1 MTRPEPPPAEVPGPP
16 YPCSCCGHRVFAD
29 PPGSSYIC
37 PVCSWEDDLLQV
49 RWPLFDGGAN
59 KLTLVQAQENY
70 AAFGASQDRRRERV
84 RPPEPGREPPEA
96 WRPIDL
102 AVDDFEETLEAERP
116 WPTDR
121 TVLYWWSDRFWRR

>member
-1 MTRPEPPPAEVPGPP
+1 MTHPEPPAADAPDSP

-37 PVCSWEDDLLQV
+37 PVCFWEDDLLQV

-59 KLTLVQAQENY
+59 KRTLLRAQRDY
-70 AAFGASQDRRRERV
+70 AAFGASQDRMRGHV
-84 RPPEPGREPPEA
+84 RPPEPGEEPPGA
-96 WRPIDL
+96 WRVIDL
-102 AVDDFEETLEAERP
+102 AEDDFEETLEAERR
-116 WPTDR
+116 WPDDR